1 MAAAKALSESTEE
14 QGLVLGLDLLRPQG
28 ANPWLERQVEAR
40 ESKSGEAPQ
49 ERS

>member
-14 QGLVLGLDLLRPQG
+14 RGLVLGLDPLRPQG
-28 ANPWLERQVEAR
+28 ANPRLERQVAAG
-40 ESKSGEAPQ
+40 ESKSGEALQ